1 MQGQKGVRM
10 SNFWHPFGQLYQASH
25 DAVVF
30 DHGSGVYVFDED
42 GRRYLDGTA
51 ALWYANI
58 GHGRTEI
65 ADAIAE
71 QAKKLAGYSTFG
83 NFSNRPAEELA
94 AFLSE
99 RAPMRD
105 AQIFFVQGGGDA
117 VETAT
122 KLARRYHFE
131 LGHPERTAIISRVN
145 GYHGTWGFGTSVGGI
160 DANREGFGALVPDT
174 YRVPYDDVEAVE
186 AEIVRLGEEQVAAVI
201 AEPVIGAGGVYP
213 PPAGY
218 FASLREICDRHGV
231 LLIVDSVI
239 CGFGRVG
246 SWFGVE
252 RFEISPDLIT
262 FAKGV
267 TSGYLPLGGVAV
279 AGHVAAPFARQDS
292 PVFRHGPTYGGH
304 PTCAAAGL
312 TNCRLLEGEGILER
326 GSLLEGDLLAALR
339 PATRFSSVSEVR
351 GGVGLLA
358 AVEVSPQVRRE
369 DPKAVDRLAVTVRRN
384 GLITRVLG
392 QGLAFSPPLVIEPS
406 QIQEIGDIVMGSLEE
421 WETTINV

>member
-1 MQGQKGVRM
+1 M
-10 SNFWHPFGQLYQASH
+10 SNFWHPFGQLYQASNA
-25 DAVVF
+25 AVVF
-30 DHGSGVYVFDED
+30 DHAEGVYVFDED

-51 ALWYANI
+51 ALWYANV
-58 GHGRTEI
+58 GHGRIEI
-65 ADAIAE
+65 AEAIAA

-94 AFLSE
+94 SFLSE
-99 RAPMRD
+99 RAPMD
-105 AQIFFVQGGGDA
+105 SAQIFFVQGGGDA

-160 DANREGFGALVPDT
+160 EANRQGFGQLVPDT

-186 AEIVRLGEEQVAAVI
+186 AEIVRLGDDRVAAVI

-213 PPAGY
+213 PPPGY

-231 LLIVDSVI
+231 LLIADSVI
-239 CGFGRVG
+239 CGFGRLG

-267 TSGYLPLGGVAV
+267 TSGYLPLGGVAI
-279 AGHVAAPFARQDS
+279 AQHVAAPFARQDS

-304 PTCAAAGL
+304 PTCTAAGL
-312 TNCRLLEGEGILER
+312 ANCHILEDEGILARGALLEGE
-326 GSLLEGDLLAALR
+326 LLASLK
-339 PATRFSSVSEVR
+339 PAEQFASISQVR
-351 GGVGLLA
+351 GGVGLLGA
-358 AVEVSPQVRRE
+358 IEI
-369 DPKAVDRLAVTVRRN
+369 DPELRAKDPTGADRLAGVARKN

-392 QGLAFSPPLVIEPS
+392 QGLAFSPPLIIEPT
-406 QIQEIGDIVMGSLEE
+406 QLEE
-421 WETTINV
+421 LGQIVVESIREWESTVG

>member
-1 MQGQKGVRM
+1 M

-25 DAVVF
+25 DAVIF
-30 DHGSGVYVFDED
+30 DHGEGVYVFDES

-65 ADAIAE
+65 ADAISE

-94 AFLSE
+94 TFLSE
-99 RAPMRD
+99 RAPVKD

-160 DANREGFGALVPDT
+160 DANRQGFGALIPDT

-186 AEIVRLGEEQVAAVI
+186 AEIVRHGEEHVAAVI

-213 PPAGY
+213 PPPGY
-218 FASLREICDRHGV
+218 FSSLREICDRHGV
-231 LLIVDSVI
+231 LLIADSVI
-239 CGFGRVG
+239 CGFGRLG

-252 RFEISPDLIT
+252 RFDIAPDLIT

-267 TSGYLPLGGVAV
+267 TSGYLPLGGVVV
-279 AGHVAAPFARQDS
+279 AEHVAAPFARKDS

-304 PTCAAAGL
+304 PTCAAAGIR
-312 TNCRLLEGEGILER
+312 NCQILEEEGILER
-326 GSLLEGDLLAALR
+326 GALLEGTLLESLQ
-339 PATRFSSVSEVR
+339 PAERFSSVSEVR
-351 GGVGLLA
+351 GGLGLLA
-358 AVEVSPQVRRE
+358 AVEVAPEIRSK
-369 DPKAVDRLAVTVRRN
+369 DASAVDRLAGVVRRN

-392 QGLAFSPPLVIEPS
+392 QGLAFSPPLIIEPAQLQELG
-406 QIQEIGDIVMGSLEE
+406 QIVISSLEE
-421 WETTINV
+421 WETSLNS

>member
-1 MQGQKGVRM
+1 M
-10 SNFWHPFGQLYQASH
+10 SNYWHPFGQLYQASH
-25 DAVVF
+25 DPVIF
-30 DHGSGVYVFDED
+30 DHGEGVYVYDEA

-65 ADAIAE
+65 ADAIYA

-94 AFLSE
+94 TFLSE
-99 RAPMRD
+99 RAPMKD

-117 VETAT
+117 VETAI
-122 KLARRYHFE
+122 KLARRYQFE
-131 LGHPERTAIISRVN
+131 LGHPERTAIISRMN

-160 DANREGFGALVPDT
+160 EANRQGFGDLVPDT
-174 YRVPYDDVEAVE
+174 YRVPYDEVEAVE
-186 AEIVRLGEEQVAAVI
+186 AEIVRLGEEHVAAVI

-213 PPAGY
+213 PPVGY
-218 FASLREICDRHGV
+218 FTSLREICDRHGV
-231 LLIVDSVI
+231 LLIADSVI
-239 CGFGRVG
+239 CGFGRLG

-252 RFEISPDLIT
+252 RFDISPDLIT

-267 TSGYLPLGGVAV
+267 TSGYLPLGGVVV
-279 AGHVAAPFARQDS
+279 AEHVAAPFARQDS

-304 PTCAAAGL
+304 PTCTAAGMR
-312 TNCRLLEGEGILER
+312 NCRILEEEAILER
-326 GSLLEGDLLAALR
+326 GALLEGTLLESLQPALQ
-339 PATRFSSVSEVR
+339 FSAISEVR

-358 AVEVSPQVRRE
+358 AVEVAPQVRSQ
-369 DPKAVDRLAVTVRRN
+369 DSSAVDRLAGIVRRN

-392 QGLAFSPPLVIEPS
+392 QGLAFSPPLIIEPG
-406 QIQEIGDIVMGSLEE
+406 QLEELGQIVMTSLAE
-421 WETTINV
+421 WESSLSS